1 MRYAPALIFLSLCA
15 AQSLSPSI
23 AISKL
28 AVDSSGNIYV
38 AQGATITR
46 LNQWTVTV
54 SFNVLGLK
62 VAGSGALASLDPG
75 SGKILSSS
83 SFTIQNTPQFMTV
96 TPAGNIVL
104 SGVVNSVP

>member
-1 MRYAPALIFLSLCA
+1 MRYAPALIFLRLCA

-46 LNQWTVTV
+46 LNQWRTSVPFT
-54 SFNVLGLK
+54 VLGLK
-62 VAGSGALASLDPG
+62 VAGNVVVAGSGAIASLDPG
-75 SGKILSSS
+75 SGKVLSSS
-83 SFTIQNTPQFMTV
+83 SFTIQNTPQYMTV
-96 TPAGNIVL
+96 TPAGN
-104 SGVVNSVP
+104 